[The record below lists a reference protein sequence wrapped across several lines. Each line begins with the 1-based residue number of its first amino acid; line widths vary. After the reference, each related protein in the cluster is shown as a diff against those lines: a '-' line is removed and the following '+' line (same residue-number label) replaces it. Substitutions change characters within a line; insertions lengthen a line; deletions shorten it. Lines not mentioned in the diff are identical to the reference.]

1 MSVKN
6 NHGAATKYYH
16 CVSRCIRRAFLCGE
30 DCFTG
35 KSYEHRRGGEGK
47 LLALV
52 AKTFCIYV
60 CAYAVMNNQQN
71 VATLTTAK
79 NYWPVL
85 IPS

>member
-1 MSVKN
+1 MVPLQSITTVFHVVFAEHFYVVKTALQESLMN
-6 NHGAATKYYH
+6 IA
-16 CVSRCIRRAFLCGE
+16 E
-30 DCFTG
+30 
-35 KSYEHRRGGEGK
+35 GEGK

>member
-1 MSVKN
+1 MVPLQSIITVFHVVFAEHFYVVKTALQESLMN
-6 NHGAATKYYH
+6 IAEG
-16 CVSRCIRRAFLCGE
+16 
-30 DCFTG
+30 G
-35 KSYEHRRGGEGK
+35 KGK

-52 AKTFCIYV
+52 AKTFCIYI
-60 CAYAVMNNQQN
+60 CANAVMNNQQN

>member
-1 MSVKN
+1 MKN

-16 CVSRCIRRAFLCGE
+16 CVSRCIRRAFYVVKTALQESLMNIAEG
-30 DCFTG
+30 
-35 KSYEHRRGGEGK
+35 GGEGK